1 MRTLQVGLGRGR
13 GRVGRGLTLS
23 AACLLVP
30 AIAHALAGG
39 GVPAVGP
46 FLFTA
51 GLLSVACVSL
61 ADRRLSV
68 GGIATLLFLS
78 QPAFHVLLNLS
89 AHGHSAGPSASA
101 ISMVIGHAVAAGA
114 LTVLLAGGESVLWSM
129 AALSSV
135 LLLRRVVTV
144 LRPATSLRPVLLTP
158 GPDDDS
164 SNRYVLCMTRTA
176 PRRGPPLL
184 AGF

>member
-1 MRTLQVGLGRGR
+1 VRTLQVGLGSGH

-30 AIAHALAGG
+30 ALAHALAGG

-46 FLFTA
+46 FVFAA
-51 GLLSVACVSL
+51 GLLSAACVSL

-68 GGIATLLFLS
+68 SGIATLLFAS
-78 QPAFHVLLNLS
+78 QPVFHVLLSLS
-89 AHGHSAGPSASA
+89 AHGHGGGTPASVVG
-101 ISMVIGHAVAAGA
+101 MVAGHAVAAGV

-135 LLLRRVVTV
+135 LLLRRVRT
-144 LRPATSLRPVLLTP
+144 LLFPATSPRPVPLTP
-158 GPDDDS
+158 RADDDS
-164 SNRYVLCMTRTA
+164 RNRYVLSITRTA

-184 AGF
+184 SSI